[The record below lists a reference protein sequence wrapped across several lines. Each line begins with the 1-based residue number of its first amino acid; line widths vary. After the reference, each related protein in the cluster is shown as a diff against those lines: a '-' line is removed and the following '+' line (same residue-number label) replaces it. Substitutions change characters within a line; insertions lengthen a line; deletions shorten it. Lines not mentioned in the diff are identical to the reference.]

1 MEDSP
6 CCTCTFRPLAG
17 ANGKRPRPSSPKS
30 QLPKVTRRN
39 GRCSLTADRALSSEE
54 VASLSV
60 FMDEQ
65 ERED

>member
-1 MEDSP
+1 MLYMHFSP
-6 CCTCTFRPLAG
+6 VGRSQWEASTPV
-17 ANGKRPRPSSPKS
+17 KS
-30 QLPKVTRRN
+30 KKPIAKVTRRN